1 MATVMMAGSEWEW
14 PQELRFLATT
24 PVSHAAGAFAW
35 PTLIKGGSFHALS
48 AFSARAFADYVA
60 REKITAT
67 FLVPTAIYRLLDEP
81 GLEAAQ
87 LASLQTIVYGAAPM
101 APARLAE
108 GIRRFGPIFMQL
120 YGQTEAPSLI
130 SYLEKSGHRLD
141 DPQSLSSC
149 GVPLGPVQ
157 VALLDDGCNAVAAGE
172 VGEICVRGTFVMKEY
187 WNRPDETAK
196 AFAGGWL
203 HTGDM
208 GRFDAKGRLHI
219 VDRKKDM
226 IITGGFNVYPSEIEA
241 VLSAHEAVASCAVVG
256 VPDATWGEA
265 VTAVIVAR
273 DGRTV
278 DAAAL
283 QALVRDRKGAVHTPK
298 RVVFAAM
305 LPLTPVG
312 KIDKKALRA
321 TLAQGV

>member
-1 MATVMMAGSEWEW
+1 M
-14 PQELRFLATT
+14 
-24 PVSHAAGAFAW
+24 SHAAGAFAW
-35 PTLIKGGSFHALS
+35 PSLLKGGAFHVLS
-48 AFSARAFADYVA
+48 SFSARGFADYVE

-67 FLVPTAIYRLLDEP
+67 FLVPTAIYRLLDEV
-81 GLEAAQ
+81 GLKTSQ

-108 GIRRFGPIFMQL
+108 AIRRFGPVFMQL

-141 DPQSLSSC
+141 DPESLSSC

-157 VALLDDGCNAVAAGE
+157 IALLDERNESVAQGE

-187 WNRPDETAK
+187 WKRPAETAQ
-196 AFAGGWL
+196 AFEGGWL

-226 IITGGFNVYPSEIEA
+226 IISGGFNVYPSEIEA
-241 VLSAHEAVASCAVVG
+241 VLSEHASVASCAVVG
-256 VPDATWGEA
+256 LPDADWGEA
-265 VTAVIVAR
+265 VTAAIVLREGAVI
-273 DGRTV
+273 

-283 QALVRDRKGAVHTPK
+283 QALVRERKGAVHAPK
-298 RVVFAAM
+298 RVVAVEA

-312 KIDKKALRA
+312 KVDKKALRVS
-321 TLAQGV
+321 LVEKG